1 MNKICIVGG
10 GPAGMIAGIF
20 AARAGC
26 IVVLI
31 EQNEKLGKK
40 LFITGKGR
48 CNVTNA
54 CETEELFSG
63 MVTNEKFMYSSFYG
77 FDNHMLMSFFEE
89 LGVPLKVERGNRVFP
104 VSDHSSDIIRALQ
117 YELRRLGVEVLL
129 NTKVKELLFKE
140 ESFLHEAGEE
150 SCAAKNQKP
159 AVRGVVLSDGS
170 VVEADKVLL
179 ATGGLSYPSTGSTG
193 DGHRMAKEAGHKV
206 TQLYPALVPF
216 VTEESWCQKLQ
227 GLSLKNVSVKIKQG
241 KKVLYEGFGEML
253 FTHFGVSGPLM
264 LTASSYLTKKLE
276 EPAELMLDLKPA
288 LSEKQL
294 DGRLIRE
301 FEANHNKQFK
311 NVLGSLFPAKLV
323 PVMLQLSPIAPDK
336 KCNEIS
342 KEERSAFLGMVKQ
355 MTMTILGTRGFTE
368 AIITQ
373 GGVSVKEVNPSTMES
388 KKVMGLYFAGE
399 LLDLD
404 AVTGGFNLQI
414 AWSTGYA
421 AGMAMGKMI
430 GEK

>member
-20 AARAGC
+20 AARAGSAV
-26 IVVLI
+26 ILI

-54 CETEELFSG
+54 CQIEELFTH
-63 MVTNEKFMYSSFYG
+63 MVTNEKFLYSSFYG
-77 FDNHMLMSFFEE
+77 FDNHMLMSFLEE

-104 VSDHSSDIIRALQ
+104 TSDHSSDIIRALQ
-117 YELRRLGVEVLL
+117 YELRRLGAEVLL
-129 NTKVKELLFKE
+129 NKKVSELILE
-140 ESFLHEAGEE
+140 EKREE
-150 SCAAKNQKP
+150 EKKAP
-159 AVRGVVLSDGS
+159 ANKIKGVRLTDGTVLW
-170 VVEADKVLL
+170 ADKILL
-179 ATGGLSYPSTGSTG
+179 ATGGLSYPSTGATG
-193 DGHRMAKEAGHKV
+193 DGHRMAEEAGHKV
-206 TQLYPALVPF
+206 TACYPALVPL
-216 VTEESWCQKLQ
+216 VIKEDWCHKLQ
-227 GLSLKNVSVKIKQG
+227 GLSLKNVSAKVRQG

-264 LTASSYLTKKLE
+264 LTASSYLTGKLK
-276 EPAELMLDLKPA
+276 EPAELVLDLKPA

-294 DGRLIRE
+294 DDRLLRE

-311 NVLGSLFPAKLV
+311 NVLGSLFPAKLI
-323 PVMLQLSPIAPDK
+323 PVMLQLAPIASEK

-342 KEERSAFLGMVKQ
+342 KEERKAFLGLIKHV
-355 MTMTILGTRGFTE
+355 TMTITGTRDFSE

-373 GGVSVKEVNPSTMES
+373 GGISIKEVNPATMES
-388 KKVMGLYFAGE
+388 KKTEGLYFAGE

-421 AGMAMGKMI
+421 AGVAMSEMQV
-430 GEK
+430 

>member
-1 MNKICIVGG
+1 MNKICIAGG

-20 AARAGC
+20 AARAGSA
-26 IVVLI
+26 VTLI

-54 CETEELFSG
+54 CQLEELFSN
-63 MVTNEKFMYSSFYG
+63 MVSNEKFMYSSFYG
-77 FDNHMLMSFFEE
+77 FDNHMLMSFLEE

-129 NTKVKELLFKE
+129 NTKVKELLLGE
-140 ESFLHEAGEE
+140 ESFLKEERGKASEAEAE
-150 SCAAKNQKP
+150 KP
-159 AVRGVVLSDGS
+159 AVRGVLLEDGR
-170 VVEADKVLL
+170 VIKADKVLL

-193 DGHRMAKEAGHKV
+193 DGHSMAKKAGHKV

-216 VTEESWCQKLQ
+216 VVEESWCHKLQ
-227 GLSLKNVSVKIKQG
+227 GLSLKNVSAKIKQG

-276 EPAELMLDLKPA
+276 KPAELILDLKPA

-311 NVLGSLFPAKLV
+311 NILGNLFPAKLI
-323 PVMLQLSPIAPDK
+323 PVMLQLSPIAPEK

-342 KEERSAFLGMVKQ
+342 KEERTAFLDLVKH
-355 MTMTILGTRGFTE
+355 MTMTISGTRGFLE

-373 GGVSVKEVNPSTMES
+373 GGISIKEVNPSTMES
-388 KKVMGLYFAGE
+388 KKVKGLYFAGE

-414 AWSTGYA
+414 AWSTGHA
-421 AGMAMGKMI
+421 AGMAMSERSI
-430 GEK
+430 

>member
-1 MNKICIVGG
+1 
-10 GPAGMIAGIF
+10 MIAGIF
-20 AARAGC
+20 AARAGSN
-26 IVVLI
+26 VTLI

-77 FDNHMLMSFFEE
+77 FDNHMVMKFFEE

-104 VSDHSSDIIRALQ
+104 VSDHSSDIIKALQ
-117 YELRRLGVEVLL
+117 YELRRLGVKVLL
-129 NTKVKELLFKE
+129 NTKVRELLFGE
-140 ESFLHEAGEE
+140 DESME
-150 SCAAKNQKP
+150 KP
-159 AVRGVVLSDGS
+159 RIKGVALEDKTVL
-170 VVEADKVLL
+170 EADKVLL
-179 ATGGLSYPSTGSTG
+179 ATGGLSYPSTGATG
-193 DGHRMAKEAGHKV
+193 EGHKMAEKAGHKV
-206 TQLYPALVPF
+206 TELYPALVPL
-216 VTEESWCQKLQ
+216 VVKESWCHNLQ
-227 GLSLKNVSVKIKQG
+227 GLSLKNVSAKITQG
-241 KKVLYEGFGEML
+241 KKVLYEGFGELL

-264 LTASSYLTKKLE
+264 LTASSYLTKKLK
-276 EPAELMLDLKPA
+276 EPVKLALDLKPA

-294 DGRLIRE
+294 DDRLIRE
-301 FEANHNKQFK
+301 FAANSNKQFK
-311 NVLGSLFPAKLV
+311 NILGSLFPAKLI
-323 PVMLQLSPIAPDK
+323 PVMLQLSPIVPEK

-342 KEERSAFLGMVKQ
+342 KEERRAFLRLTKNME
-355 MTMTILGTRGFTE
+355 MTVTGTRGFSE

-373 GGVSVKEVNPSTMES
+373 GGLSVKEVNPSTMES
-388 KKVMGLYFAGE
+388 KKAQGLYFAGE

-421 AGMAMGKMI
+421 AGMAMSEMKRN
-430 GEK
+430 E

>member
-1 MNKICIVGG
+1 MNKICIAGG
-10 GPAGMIAGIF
+10 GPAGMIAAIF
-20 AARAGC
+20 AARAGSR
-26 IVVLI
+26 VTLI

-54 CETEELFSG
+54 CQVEELFAN

-77 FDNHMLMSFFEE
+77 FDNHMVMSFFEE
-89 LGVPLKVERGNRVFP
+89 LGVPLKIERGNRVFP

-117 YELRRLGVEVLL
+117 YELRRLGVEVRL
-129 NTKVKELLFKE
+129 NTKVKGLLLAE
-140 ESFLHEAGEE
+140 EGFLSEAGEE
-150 SCAAKNQKP
+150 SCASKDQKP
-159 AVRGVVLSDGS
+159 AVKGVLLEDGT
-170 VVEADKVLL
+170 VIEADMVLL
-179 ATGGLSYPSTGSTG
+179 ATGGVSYPSTGSTG
-193 DGHRMAKEAGHKV
+193 HGHGMARKAGHKV
-206 TQLYPALVPF
+206 TRLYPALVPF
-216 VTEESWCQKLQ
+216 VVEESWCRKLQ

-241 KKVLYEGFGEML
+241 KKALYEGFGEML

-276 EPAELMLDLKPA
+276 EPAVLTLDLKPA

-294 DGRLIRE
+294 DSRLLRE

-311 NVLGSLFPAKLV
+311 NILGSLFPAKLV
-323 PVMLQLSPIAPDK
+323 PVMVQLSPIAPDK

-342 KEERSAFLGMVKQ
+342 KEERTAFLSLVKN
-355 MTMTILGTRGFTE
+355 MTMTISGTRGFEE

-373 GGVSVKEVNPSTMES
+373 GGVSIKEVNPSTMES
-388 KKVMGLYFAGE
+388 KKVKGLYFAGE

-421 AGMAMGKMI
+421 AGMAMGGMK
-430 GEK
+430 E